1 MIYNLEHILKK
12 QTTIVKILAT
22 VADISEHVLIDNNS
36 LLKALHH
43 LHNYKLYNDY

>member
-1 MIYNLEHILKK
+1 MIYILRK
-12 QTTIVKILAT
+12 QTTVVKILAT

-43 LHNYKLYNDY
+43 LRNYKLCNDY